1 MTNNE
6 KDRVRRARALL
17 MSYFES
23 GDYDGICQFWID
35 FPDFP
40 YTEQEVAYIF
50 ASAQIQQNS
59 DVVVNVWDRLGR
71 PVEGMA
77 VDVLLN
83 VTQHLINLD
92 RLDDAERNWE
102 FVAKR
107 YEEAEFDYEATF
119 PHPHAAFEFFRI
131 GLDLHRDKGRE
142 ALARVRRLLDS
153 MQAKRRDRED
163 IRYKILQG
171 LRGDFE
177 AMSLFSV
184 DYRDNEYAAQ
194 TEFLVNFV
202 RGCEDLPIHS
212 IDRAP
217 YAVPDA
223 EAVFLRERWLAGDLE
238 TAVDRAVTFVSKAK
252 IPASEPSCAL
262 EYMNVIWEAPV
273 IRNAPDVPAPLAETA
288 TEREVLAALFAS
300 WDGQT
305 YRNFF
310 EIFRNVKWEEI
321 PPYCCAMVGLACA
334 VAVEEDGIK
343 NPEAVR
349 LARLFVENLKLTKKR
364 AKAYAVYGKLADWF
378 LRTFIDPAD
387 VTEVLEARRVGRELL
402 NDLYDGELELAD
414 ETAPVEILHSVW
426 STNFFLHAD
435 YEPFDFNGALE
446 LFFACPY
453 DICSEEST
461 VRYRIALV
469 DRLIRSKD
477 AKDADVREICEEAV
491 DAIDESEL
499 SDEDKEYFYRWFTRR
514 APSCDPDDF
523 YLDADE
529 RFEVENHLELDCD
542 AVKRLADWNG
552 MEVLDWLPVRT
563 GVRAALLRRK
573 EYDSGTRWVVVAH
586 GFAPNHPQF
595 SSRYILRLGERVDSF
610 GALSTQKP
618 LLTLIKKL
626 VLPEI
631 RFEFTAPE
639 QTPGAVYS
647 LRHFADDGFDK
658 WIPGYD
664 YAGYLSIVPRGFE
677 HPAVLFR
684 PGEEGLLDESAFESI
699 SEEEMSRLCG
709 RAYLEAVPLL
719 PEELVLFERGIRI
732 PDFFL
737 LHPEKNFE
745 IFAEEGKKAAPQPV
759 VRPVAKRV
767 TSLRAVRK
775 PAKRS

>member
-131 GLDLHRDKGRE
+131 GLDLHWEKGRE
-142 ALARVRRLLDS
+142 ALTRIQRLLDS
-153 MQAKRRDRED
+153 MQAKRRDRER
-163 IRYKILQG
+163 IRYEILQG

-177 AMSLFSV
+177 AMSLYSPE
-184 DYRDNEYAAQ
+184 YRENEYAAQ

-202 RGCEDLPIHS
+202 RGCEDFS
-212 IDRAP
+212 VRAIDNAP
-217 YAVPDA
+217 FAVPDA
-223 EAVFLRERWLAGDLE
+223 EAVFLRERWLAGDLDE
-238 TAVDRAVTFVSKAK
+238 AVERAMRFVAKAR
-252 IPASEPSCAL
+252 IPASEPSCAI

-334 VAVEEDGIK
+334 VAVEEDGLK

-364 AKAYAVYGKLADWF
+364 AKVYAVYGKLADWF
-378 LRTFIDPAD
+378 LQTFIDPAD
-387 VTEVLEARRVGRELL
+387 VNEVLDARRVGLELL
-402 NDLYDGELELAD
+402 VELYDGDLLLAEATD
-414 ETAPVEILHSVW
+414 PVEILQSVW
-426 STNFFLHAD
+426 STNFFLHTD
-435 YEPFDFNGALE
+435 YEPFRFEEAIE
-446 LFFACPY
+446 LYFSCPHG
-453 DICSEEST
+453 ICAEESN

-477 AKDADVREICEEAV
+477 ATEVYVREICEEAV
-491 DAIDESEL
+491 EAIDESEL

-514 APSCDPDDF
+514 APSFDPDDF
-523 YLDADE
+523 AMEPDE
-529 RFEVENHLELDCD
+529 RLEVEDHLDIDCE
-542 AVKRLADWNG
+542 AVQRLADAND
-552 MEVLDWLPVRT
+552 MEVLDWLPVRM
-563 GVRAALLRRK
+563 GVRAALLRRRADTG
-573 EYDSGTRWVVVAH
+573 ERWVSVAH
-586 GFAPNHPQF
+586 GFATNHPQF
-595 SSRYILRLGERVDSF
+595 SSRYLLRLGETADSF
-610 GALSTQKP
+610 RSLSTERP

-631 RFEFTAPE
+631 RFQFTAPE
-639 QTPGAVYS
+639 QMPGVVYS

-664 YAGYLSIVPRGFE
+664 YAGFVCTVPRGLE
-677 HPAVLFR
+677 HPAVLFK
-684 PGEEGLLDESAFESI
+684 PGHEELLNEEAFTRLP
-699 SEEEMSRLCG
+699 EEEQSLLCG
-709 RAYLEAVPLL
+709 RAYLELILLL
-719 PEELVLFERGIRI
+719 PDELVLFERGVRME
-732 PDFFL
+732 DFFA
-737 LHPEKNFE
+737 LHPDRNFALFAPEEK
-745 IFAEEGKKAAPQPV
+745 KPAPQPAL
-759 VRPVAKRV
+759 RPAAKRV